1 MVVVSNSVSFIY
13 FVVDH
18 TVYFHYVHS
27 LKLSKLIFRFVLGM
41 ICKMALL
48 HSTDETN
55 IFYVGT

>member
-13 FVVDH
+13 VVVDH

-41 ICKMALL
+41 ICKMAL

-55 IFYVGT
+55 IVYVGT